1 MSEAVRD
8 CLNEVLTRCSQN
20 EGVGEA
26 LRGICERVYHI
37 VNLPILPARIPRE
50 RFSSEEV
57 EQ

>member
-50 RFSSEEV
+50 EV